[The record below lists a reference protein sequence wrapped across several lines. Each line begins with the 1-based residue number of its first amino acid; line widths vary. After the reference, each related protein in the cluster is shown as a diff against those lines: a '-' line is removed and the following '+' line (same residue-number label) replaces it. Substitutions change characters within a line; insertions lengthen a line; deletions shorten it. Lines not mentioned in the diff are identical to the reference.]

1 MKKQVI
7 LSIGLA
13 STLFS
18 SSIVEQ
24 KQFDL
29 VQSIIPGT
37 KIEKVKT
44 SLISGLYEAYF
55 KDGSLMYIVPDKR
68 LIIMGEIYTST
79 GTSVTQN
86 SIKKYKENNNIQT
99 PLEQSIESLKSHTK
113 ENQDYL
119 KTLVTNGIKVGT
131 NQKHKYNIVTI
142 KSLSCPNCRDLD
154 NYLETKK
161 DVVTHVY
168 QAPSDASIKLYS
180 KKYNIRNPR
189 EKLKKQGELIT
200 SRLQGFGV
208 PFALIIDDEY
218 NLVDTIHGFNKVKW
232 DKYIVELSERI
243 EVKK

>member
-18 SSIVEQ
+18 SSLVEQ

-37 KIEKVKT
+37 KIEKVKP
-44 SLISGLYEAYF
+44 SIVSGFYEAYF
-55 KDGSLMYIVPDKR
+55 QDGSLMYIVPDKR
-68 LIIMGEIYTST
+68 LIFMGEIYAST

-86 SIKKYKENNNIQT
+86 SIKEYKENNNIKT
-99 PLEQSIESLKSHTK
+99 PLEQSIHSLKTVTK
-113 ENQDYL
+113 ENQEYL
-119 KTLVTNGIKVGT
+119 KTLVNNGIQIGT
-131 NQKHKYNIVTI
+131 SQKHKHKIVVI
-142 KSLSCPNCRDLD
+142 KSLSCPNCTNLD

-161 DVVTHVY
+161 DVVTYAY
-168 QAPSDASIKLYS
+168 QAPSEASRKLYLQ
-180 KKYNIRNPR
+180 KYNINKPR
-189 EKLKKQGELIT
+189 KKLKEQRELVV

-218 NLVDTIHGFNKVKW
+218 NLVDTIHGFDKVKW
-232 DKYIVELSERI
+232 DRYI
-243 EVKK
+243 EVSK